1 MDNYFEIPI
10 PYSSSRVT
18 SWWVPIVIKRV
29 AINGFGRIRRLAMRA
44 APNTEGVSVVHVNEV
59 AGDAEAAAHLL
70 EFDFIQGRWDVPVRS
85 AADPLRN
92 SCNSTP
98 LIDV

>member
-1 MDNYFEIPI
+1 M
-10 PYSSSRVT
+10 
-18 SWWVPIVIKRV
+18 IKRV